1 MKKKRYITPRV
12 EVESAWTQPL
22 LTSSPLEEGQT
33 ETGGGLNNDEVEE
46 GLARENIWGYDF
58 DYDW

>member
-1 MKKKRYITPRV
+1 MKKKRYITPQV

-46 GLARENIWGYDF
+46 GLARENIWG
-58 DYDW
+58 